1 MAVRGIAGGAAE
13 RDALLCRS
21 VSQDRVCDGGSRR
34 EPLAHSLAVGDVDGL
49 SLKEVSRPL
58 GERLPRSGTG
68 SCPASWRGL
77 PGARRAEPGHS
88 ECPAWTGEVSRTTRC
103 GAEPLSRAVAVPCF
117 RSVPRGGN
125 AARELRPGDAV
136 GGTPLE
142 AERWR
147 AAWPFVAGGV
157 TARSVV
163 ESLTRPPSLRRSR
176 SELWRARG
184 GAWGVVSDR
193 RR

>member
-1 MAVRGIAGGAAE
+1 MASGNPKGGGARPAWDWDPRRSDAPEKAAGLVPPAVFPLWPSSILKGGIRKRGFQRGKTEGGNGLVGAARRVE
-13 RDALLCRS
+13 RERS
-21 VSQDRVCDGGSRR
+21 DRSSS
-34 EPLAHSLAVGDVDGL
+34 EAVG
-49 SLKEVSRPL
+49 RTPL
-58 GERLPRSGTG
+58 EAKRLLRSGTG

-136 GGTPLE
+136 GGTPLQRS
-142 AERWR
+142 AGAPPGLQKQ
-147 AAWPFVAGGV
+147 AA
-157 TARSVV
+157 
-163 ESLTRPPSLRRSR
+163 
-176 SELWRARG
+176 
-184 GAWGVVSDR
+184 
-193 RR
+193 